1 MTELAEGARLEIVC
15 SAKSGTEGSNPSL
28 SAKKFLWTQINA
40 DFQDMEL
47 KKSQQGKRQRDFSK
61 GFALSALICV
71 NLRPNKLYDSRV
83 LRNGTLPIP
92 SGPEGSSGRNT
103 FRVPQGSLAITPKIC
118 GANFTRNDKLLTCNA
133 NKKFF
138 RIPKCPT

>member
-1 MTELAEGARLEIVC
+1 MQEGKPR
-15 SAKSGTEGSNPSL
+15 
-28 SAKKFLWTQINA
+28 
-40 DFQDMEL
+40 
-47 KKSQQGKRQRDFSK
+47 RDFSK
-61 GFALSALICV
+61 VLALSALTCA

-103 FRVPQGSLAITPKIC
+103 FRVPQGSLAITRKNC
-118 GANFTRNDKLLTCNA
+118 GANFTRNHKTLTYSSN
-133 NKKFF
+133 NNFF